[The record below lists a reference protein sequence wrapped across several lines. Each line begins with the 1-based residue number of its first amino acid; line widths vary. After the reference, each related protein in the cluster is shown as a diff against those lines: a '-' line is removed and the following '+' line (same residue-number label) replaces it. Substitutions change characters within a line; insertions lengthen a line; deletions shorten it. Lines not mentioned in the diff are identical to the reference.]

1 MSRSVR
7 LYLSDIL
14 DASETILQYVRQSDP
29 VSFSKDRMRIEACA
43 RNIEVIG
50 EASRCLPKTVRDPM
64 PGIPWNRII
73 GMRNIL
79 AHAYYQIDYDVIWSV
94 AHNHIDPLLKAIK
107 TYMES
112 ADLE

>member
-14 DASETILQYVRQSDP
+14 DASNAVLEYVRVSDP
-29 VSFSKDRMRIEACA
+29 ASFAKDRMRIEACA

-50 EASRCLPKTVRDPM
+50 EASRCLPKTVRDAM
-64 PGIPWNRII
+64 PDIPWHRII

-94 AHNHIDPLLKAIK
+94 AHDHVEPLMNAIK
-107 TYMES
+107 TYLKTAEL
-112 ADLE
+112 D